1 MYPLQKENGLELI
14 KDNVKDANTSRIY
27 GFILYTD
34 SDPYVKKVL
43 RDDDFWDALDEKSG
57 PNWPIFAVRPIT
69 KEKSGIK
76 ALSNPKMIG
85 FMVPESERKTSNETI
100 LKNFGLSSAKDLP
113 CFVAF
118 MWDDNDKLQSI
129 SVPIRGN
136 NIDDCFDSIRE
147 IVVLITE
154 AEKKVLPEYKRNVEL
169 FHIVADELKALQTR
183 YTIKS
188 IGRIT
193 KKFYDFFSSFI

>member
-1 MYPLQKENGLELI
+1 MYPLQKENGLEVI
-14 KDNVKDANTSRIY
+14 KENVKNANTSRLY

-57 PNWPIFAVRPIT
+57 QNWPIFAVRPIT
-69 KEKSGIK
+69 KEKTGIR
-76 ALSNPKMIG
+76 ALSNPRMIN
-85 FMVPESERKTSNETI
+85 FIVSESERKISNEMV
-100 LKNFGLSSAKDLP
+100 LKTFGLSSAKDLP

-118 MWDDNDKLQSI
+118 MWDDSDNLQSI

-136 NIDDCFDSIRE
+136 NIDECYNSLRE
-147 IVVLITE
+147 IVELITE
-154 AEKKVLPEYKRNVEL
+154 AEDKVLPEYKRNVEL
-169 FHIVADELKALQTR
+169 FHIVADELSALQTR
-183 YTIKS
+183 YTVKS

-193 KKFYDFFSSFI
+193 KKFLDFFSSYI